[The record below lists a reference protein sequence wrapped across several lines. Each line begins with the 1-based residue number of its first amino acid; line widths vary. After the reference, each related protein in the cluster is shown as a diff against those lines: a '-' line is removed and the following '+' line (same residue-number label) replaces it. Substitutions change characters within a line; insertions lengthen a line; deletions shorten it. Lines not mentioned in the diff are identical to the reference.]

1 MPKPCHHPDSHR
13 EPGCR
18 VCELYA
24 TDQQYRDLWDGLVT
38 LTAGPCVHLGTDRV
52 RVHGSNR
59 DWRTCGHAD
68 QPLGNPVCQCRGCGP
83 KCAGYAA
90 TDGR

>member
-1 MPKPCHHPDSHR
+1 MSKPCEHPNAHR

-24 TDQQYRDLWDGLVT
+24 TNRRYRDLWDGLVS
-38 LTAGPCVHLGTDRV
+38 LTPAPCVHLGLPA

-59 DWRTCGHAD
+59 DWRTCGNPTA
-68 QPLGNPVCQCRGCGP
+68 PLGNPVCQCRGCGP
-83 KCAGYAA
+83 KCVGYEAG
-90 TDGR
+90 